1 MDSPPRR
8 WAYKPLKMK
17 EKRSDQLREAIEE
30 EIAVGRLPPGS
41 RIDEQELG
49 ERFGV
54 SRTPIR
60 EALIQLASAG
70 MVEIRRRKGATVSV
84 LEPRRLY
91 EMFDV
96 MAELEATCARRA
108 ARRMTPEQQKRL
120 TAALQSCR
128 DAAAAGDPDA
138 YFHVNED
145 FHRAIY
151 AASQNEFLAEQ
162 AMTLHRR
169 LRPYRR
175 LQLRVRERMSNSLA
189 EHEGIVAAIVAGDA
203 DLAAERIRGHVTVQ
217 GERFGD
223 LVASLAQLPAPA

>member
-1 MDSPPRR
+1 M
-8 WAYKPLKMK
+8 
-17 EKRSDQLREAIEE
+17 
-30 EIAVGRLPPGS
+30 GRLPPGS
-41 RIDEQELG
+41 RVDEQALG

-54 SRTPIR
+54 SKTPIR
-60 EALIQLASAG
+60 EALIQLASSG
-70 MVEIRRRKGATVSV
+70 LVDVRRRKGARVSV

-108 ARRMTPEQQKRL
+108 ARRMQPEHE
-120 TAALQSCR
+120 AALRKALEACSR
-128 DAAAAGDPDA
+128 AAAAGDPDA
-138 YFHVNED
+138 YFHENEE

-162 AMTLHRR
+162 AMALHRR

-175 LQLRVRERMSNSLA
+175 LQLRVRDRMGNSLA
-189 EHEGIVAAIVAGDA
+189 EHEAIVEAMLKGEGE
-203 DLAAERIRGHVTVQ
+203 LAAERLRAHVTVQ

-223 LVASLAQLPAPA
+223 LVASLAQLPAAA

>member
-1 MDSPPRR
+1 MGLPTPRR
-8 WAYKPLKMK
+8 AFNPLKIK

-41 RIDEQELG
+41 RIDEQELV

-70 MVEIRRRKGATVSV
+70 MIEIRRRKGATVSV

-108 ARRMTPEQQKRL
+108 ARRMTPEQQKAL
-120 TAALQSCR
+120 TAALQACR
-128 DAAAAGDPDA
+128 DAAHAGDPDA

-175 LQLRVRERMSNSLA
+175 LQLRVRERMANSLA

-223 LVASLAQLPAPA
+223 LVASLAQLPAAA

>member
-1 MDSPPRR
+1 MGSPTF
-8 WAYKPLKMK
+8 ACKGQDADMK

-30 EIAVGRLPPGS
+30 EIAVGRLVPGS
-41 RIDEQELG
+41 RIDELALG

-60 EALIQLASAG
+60 EALIQLAQSG
-70 MVEIRRRKGATVSV
+70 LVDIRRRKGATVSV
-84 LEPRRLY
+84 LDPRRLF

-108 ARRMTPEQQKRL
+108 ARRMTPAHQRALE
-120 TAALQSCR
+120 AALQACR
-128 DAAAAGDPDA
+128 DAANAGDPDA
-138 YFHVNED
+138 YFHVNEE

-151 AASQNEFLAEQ
+151 EASQNVFLAEQ
-162 AMTLHRR
+162 ALALHRR

-175 LQLRVRERMSNSLA
+175 LQLRVRERMASSLA
-189 EHEGIVAAIVAGDA
+189 EHEAIVAAIVGGEP

-223 LVASLAQLPAPA
+223 LVASIAQLPAAA

>member
-1 MDSPPRR
+1 MDSASRNQQR
-8 WAYKPLKMK
+8 KPLLMK
-17 EKRSDQLREAIEE
+17 EKRSDQLLEAIEE

-41 RIDEQELG
+41 RIDEHELG

-54 SRTPIR
+54 SKTPIR
-60 EALIQLASAG
+60 EALIRLASTG
-70 MVEIRRRKGATVSV
+70 LVEIRRRKGATVAV

-108 ARRMTPEQQKRL
+108 ARRMTPENQRAL
-120 TAALQSCR
+120 TAALEACR
-128 DAAAAGDPDA
+128 SAAQAGDPDR

-151 AASQNEFLAEQ
+151 DASQNEFLAEQ
-162 AMTLHRR
+162 ALALHRR

-175 LQLRVRERMSNSLA
+175 LQLRVRDRMANSLA
-189 EHEGIVAAIVAGDA
+189 EHEAIVAAMIAGDG
-203 DLAAERIRGHVTVQ
+203 DLAAERIRGHVTIQ

-223 LVASLAQLPAPA
+223 LVASLAQLPRAA